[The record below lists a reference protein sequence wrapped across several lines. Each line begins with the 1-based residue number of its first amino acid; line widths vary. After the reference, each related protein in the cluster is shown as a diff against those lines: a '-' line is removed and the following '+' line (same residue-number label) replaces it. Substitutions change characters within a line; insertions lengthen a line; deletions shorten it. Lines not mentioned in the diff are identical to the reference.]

1 MPFFNPSIKTLD
13 LGTFMISK
21 PSLKFNS
28 LPVLA
33 GLVTALSLMT
43 ACDYNVEQP
52 CSDRQAVYNESVA
65 SVFNAHCAGCHGGSN
80 PTAGQSLDDFEST
93 SNATLSGDVLYRIK
107 LPTNDPLAMPPNGSF
122 RECDV
127 TLLENWAANGA
138 PLE

>member
-1 MPFFNPSIKTLD
+1 
-13 LGTFMISK
+13 MISK
-21 PSLKFNS
+21 PSLRFNS
-28 LPVLA
+28 SSIPA
-33 GLVTALSLMT
+33 GLVIIVCLLTG
-43 ACDYNVEQP
+43 CDYNVEQP
-52 CSDRQAVYNESVA
+52 CSDRQAIYNESVA

-80 PTAGQSLDDFEST
+80 PTAGLSLDDFEST

-122 RECDV
+122 SECDV